1 MCIEFYL
8 SCEGEGGGGGV
19 FTPLNTPDRQ
29 HYNLDME

>member
-8 SCEGEGGGGGV
+8 RCEGEGGGGV